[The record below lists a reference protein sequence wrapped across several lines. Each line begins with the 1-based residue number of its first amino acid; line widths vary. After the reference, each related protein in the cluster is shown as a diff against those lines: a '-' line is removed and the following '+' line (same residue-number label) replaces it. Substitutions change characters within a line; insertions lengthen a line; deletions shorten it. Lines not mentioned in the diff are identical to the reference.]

1 MGPNTSRTTRPADQ
15 SLNDMVASL
24 AQEAIGKGSTALL
37 DDDMGSFGVPN
48 PRILI
53 VGCGG

>member
-1 MGPNTSRTTRPADQ
+1 MGPDATRTTRQADQ

-37 DDDMGSFGVPN
+37 DEEMLVTIDDEEEEV
-48 PRILI
+48 I
-53 VGCGG
+53 VLFL

>member
-37 DDDMGSFGVPN
+37 DDEMGSFGVPN
-48 PRILI
+48 PRI
-53 VGCGG
+53 